1 MMIDVSCTRASTL
14 ERYPLSRVPGT
25 AVDGVLRGSPRSAR
39 SLASPRTPPLPRA
52 GLPGLVRGGRRVVLA
67 SRGAREA
74 GSTQP
79 ATAARRAALALD
91 LVARLLVLV
100 VLVVEGE
107 LLVRLDPPDGEESDP
122 RQRWRRVVH
131 PDRVRPQVRLAA
143 VVEEARDAA
152 RVVGVDR
159 VLVVCPC
166 AAAGEGAGRG
176 SSCRSGA
183 SSPLEGLARDSL
195 PGARGHK
202 YCGRV
207 RCGNHP
213 PRRGRR
219 GSRSPARR
227 R

>member
-1 MMIDVSCTRASTL
+1 MGRAHQPRRSSDIHSRARPWTAYYGARRGARGRCT
-14 ERYPLSRVPGT
+14 
-25 AVDGVLRGSPRSAR
+25 
-39 SLASPRTPPLPRA
+39 LASPRTPPLPRA

-176 SSCRSGA
+176 SSCR
-183 SSPLEGLARDSL
+183 
-195 PGARGHK
+195 
-202 YCGRV
+202 
-207 RCGNHP
+207 
-213 PRRGRR
+213 
-219 GSRSPARR
+219 
-227 R
+227 